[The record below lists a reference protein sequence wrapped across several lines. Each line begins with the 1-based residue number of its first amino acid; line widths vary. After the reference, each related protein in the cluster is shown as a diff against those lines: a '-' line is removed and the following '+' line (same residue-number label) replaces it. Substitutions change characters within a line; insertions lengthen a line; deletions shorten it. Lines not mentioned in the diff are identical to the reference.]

1 MEILVLSILV
11 LLNGFFALSEI
22 ALVSSKRSRLEQL
35 RIAGSKGAA
44 VALKLQNNSENFLS
58 AIQVG
63 ITLIGIVTGVYG
75 GMNLADDLTPYISQY
90 EFLRAYAPE
99 IALTITVVLIT
110 YVSIVVGELV
120 PKTLALS
127 NPEKIA
133 IKVAPVVY
141 YFSGAFYPF
150 VKALSISTNFIN
162 KLLGIGKYT
171 EQVTEAELRQMLKM
185 ASTDGVIEKEQNL
198 LHEKVFYFSDKKAK
212 HIMTHRTEVDWIDI
226 DCSHDEILQQISEVQ
241 HSKIIC
247 CKGDLDDFQ
256 GLLYMKDY
264 YKALT
269 QGKTVDIT
277 DVLVAPTVVPENS
290 SAQKVLNILRQKNT
304 HICCVVNEY
313 GGFEGI
319 VTLHDIIENL
329 IGQMPDE
336 GDIIEPDVFVRDDKS
351 MLVSGDAPVETL
363 VDLIDGFSIDF
374 EEIDYSTVAG
384 FVFSQIGKM
393 PQVGDKF
400 VCLGHKIEIVDM
412 DGMRVDKVLITKEK

>member
-171 EQVTEAELRQMLKM
+171 EQVTEAELRLMLKM